1 MKRTFLTLVYLLVL
15 VLNAMTALSGTGG
28 DLEEIK
34 AKGVIRHL
42 GVPYANFILGN
53 GTGGMSV
60 ELMQLFAIHLGVRYE
75 FVATT
80 WKDVFSDLIGRK
92 FEVTGDDV
100 KLLEEATIHGDVI
113 CSGLTILPWRQK
125 LIDYSKPT
133 FPSQVWLIAGI
144 GTTMVPIKPSGDV
157 TLDIAATKKKLQG
170 KTVLGIKATC
180 LDPLLYKLAASGA
193 DVRYFEG
200 SMNDIAPA
208 AMNMIADAALLD
220 VPDAL
225 LALKKWSGK
234 IVVIGPI
241 SPTQEMGVGFR
252 KESVQLREEFNRFV
266 TELINNGQYEKLINK
281 YYPNIKEYYPNFFN

>member
-1 MKRTFLTLVYLLVL
+1 MNKTFPILAYLLVL
-15 VLNAMTALSGTGG
+15 ALNAMPVLSSTGG

-42 GVPYANFILGN
+42 GVPYANFILGD

-60 ELMQLFAIHLGVRYE
+60 ELMKMFAVHLGVRYE
-75 FVATT
+75 YVETT
-80 WKDVFSDLIGRK
+80 WKDLFSDLIGRNFK
-92 FEVTGDDV
+92 VTGDDV
-100 KLLEEATIHGDVI
+100 KLLEEATIRGDVI
-113 CSGLTILPWRQK
+113 SSGLTFLPWRQK

-133 FPSQVWLIAGI
+133 FPSQVWLIAGF

-157 TLDIAATKKKLQG
+157 TVDIAVTKKKLQG
-170 KTVLGIKATC
+170 KTVLGIKTTC
-180 LDPLLYKLAASGA
+180 LDPLLYNLAASGA

-225 LALKKWSGK
+225 LALQKWPGK

-241 SPTQEMGVGFR
+241 SPPQEMGEGFR
-252 KESVQLREEFNRFV
+252 KESVLLREEFNRFV
-266 TELINNGQYEKLINK
+266 TELMNNGQYEKLINK
-281 YYPNIKEYYPNFFN
+281 YYPNIKEYYPDFSN

>member
-1 MKRTFLTLVYLLVL
+1 V
-15 VLNAMTALSGTGG
+15 TALSSTGG
-28 DLEEIK
+28 DLDEIK

-42 GVPYANFILGN
+42 GVPYANFILGD

-60 ELMQLFAIHLGVRYE
+60 ELMQMFAIHLGVRYE
-75 FVATT
+75 YVATT
-80 WKDVFSDLIGRK
+80 WKDMFSDLIGRK

-100 KLLEEATIHGDVI
+100 KLLDEATIRGDVI
-113 CSGLTILPWRQK
+113 CSGLTFLPWRQK

-133 FPSQVWLIAGI
+133 FHSQVWLIAGI
-144 GTTMVPIKPSGDV
+144 GTTMVPIQPSGDIMV
-157 TLDIAATKKKLQG
+157 DIAATKKKLQG

-180 LDPLLYKLAASGA
+180 LDPLLYNLAASGVN
-193 DVRYFEG
+193 VRYFEG

-208 AMNMIADAALLD
+208 AMNMVAGAALLD

-225 LALKKWSGK
+225 LALQKWPGK

-241 SPTQEMGVGFR
+241 SPIQDMGEGFR

-266 TELINNGQYEKLINK
+266 TELMNNGHYEKLINK
-281 YYPNIKEYYPNFFN
+281 YYPNIKEYYPNFSN